1 MNLRGEVVKI
11 LSFIYKNWL
20 MTQRNTF
27 TILEIVFWPTAGLLS
42 VELLTKYLDLTHEV
56 TDFILS
62 GVISIGVVQVCHL
75 DVAYVLLYS
84 VWSKSIKHE
93 FVAPVSAVQFVLG
106 SWVVGVLRGLLV
118 FALLSMLSGYFFGFE
133 FSKPGVFGMILFLF
147 GIFCSAA
154 IVGVV
159 IFVLI
164 LMYGQKAEVAAWSLV
179 GFVLLISGI
188 YYPVSILPK
197 TAVTVAGFFP
207 ITYFLEYY
215 RSFYGF
221 SETFADPLIKGYAA
235 TLAYFLL
242 GVFTL
247 ERVINRAR
255 KTGMLIRLSK

>member
-11 LSFIYKNWL
+11 LSFIYKDWL

-27 TILEIVFWPTAGLLS
+27 TILEIVFWPTVGLLS
-42 VELLTKYLDLTHEV
+42 VELLTKYLNLTHEI

-75 DVAYVLLYS
+75 DMAYVLLYS

-93 FVAPVSAVQFVLG
+93 FIAPISAGQFVLG
-106 SWVVGVLRGLLV
+106 SWVIGILRGLLV

-133 FSKPGVFGMILFLF
+133 FSKPGVFGIILFLF

-154 IVGVV
+154 IVGIV
-159 IFVLI
+159 IFILI
-164 LMYGQKAEVAAWSLV
+164 LIYGRRAEVAAWSLV
-179 GFVLLISGI
+179 GFMLLISGI

-197 TAVTVAGFFP
+197 PAVTIASFFP

-221 SETFADPLIKGYAA
+221 SETFTNPLIKGYATA
-235 TLAYFLL
+235 LAYFLL
-242 GVFTL
+242 GIFAL
-247 ERVINRAR
+247 ERAINRAR
-255 KTGMLIRLSK
+255 KTGMLLRLSQ